1 MTDYTKMFNE
11 FRDRRTQELSFVG
24 QDRRKIIE
32 NAEAQL
38 AHEAN
43 TQAFLTRAQNIDGVK
58 RIA

>member
-1 MTDYTKMFNE
+1 MSNYTTMFNQVSE
-11 FRDRRTQELSFVG
+11 RRKQNLNFVG

-32 NAEAQL
+32 NAEAQA

-43 TQAFLTRAQNIDGVK
+43 TQAFLSRVQNIDSIK